1 MSKRNE
7 IDMTQGPLLGKL
19 LQFALP
25 VMLTNV
31 LQLLYNSADSII
43 VGRFDGTQS
52 LAAVGSTASL
62 IHLIT
67 NIFMGLSLGASVVVS
82 HYKGAGEYDNAQKT
96 VHTAIPAAF
105 FCGLAVCLIGIA
117 ASEPLLHL
125 MDTPEDVIEKSILYI
140 RIYFLGMPATMIFNF
155 GASIKRAVG
164 DTSRPLIILSTCGL
178 LNVACNVLFVVFFKW
193 SVAGVAIATIISQTL
208 SAAAIIYSLC
218 HDSGCTRLYLKNMK
232 IDFEK
237 LLSIVKIGL
246 PVGIQNSLFS
256 ISNVLIQSTINS
268 FGSLAMAANTAASG
282 VEGFLNAAVTGV
294 TDASMNFTS
303 QNVGAGKYK
312 RIRRV
317 CAISCAASCITAL
330 AIGTVIFIFRTQ
342 LLGLFD
348 KNPEV
353 VELGTVRITITAFC
367 YWIFALMQVF
377 AGCLRGMGHSMQPM
391 INSLVGVCGLRVA
404 YILTLFTLAP
414 TLFNLYLSYPVSW
427 CVAMLANMIC
437 YFIAS
442 RRLISGKAQ
451 PKIKTRSI

>member
-1 MSKRNE
+1 MLKRNE
-7 IDMTQGPLLGKL
+7 IDMTQGPLLGKI

-67 NIFMGLSLGASVVVS
+67 NVFMGLSLGVSVVVS
-82 HYKGAGEYDNAQKT
+82 HYKGAGEFDHAQDT
-96 VHTAIPAAF
+96 VHTAIPSAF
-105 FCGLAVCLIGIA
+105 FCGLIVTVVGFL

-125 MDTPEDVIEKSILYI
+125 MGTPEDVIEKSILYI
-140 RIYFLGMPATMIFNF
+140 RIYFLGMPATMVFNF

-164 DTSRPLIILSTCGL
+164 DTSRPLGILFTCGL
-178 LNVACNVLFVVFFKW
+178 VNVGCNALFVIVFHW
-193 SVAGVAIATIISQTL
+193 GVAGVAIATIISQTL

-218 HDSGCTRLYLKNMK
+218 HDSGCTRLYLKNMR
-232 IDFEK
+232 IHFDK

-268 FGSLAMAANTAASG
+268 FGSLAMAANTAATG
-282 VEGFLNAAVTGV
+282 IEGFLNAAVTGT

-317 CAISCAASCITAL
+317 CAISCAASCAVAL
-330 AIGTVIFIFRTQ
+330 ILGTVIFIFRAP

-353 VELGTVRITITAFC
+353 VELGLVRITMTAFL

-377 AGCLRGMGHSMQPM
+377 AGCLRGMGRSTLPM
-391 INSLVGVCGLRVA
+391 VNSLVGVCGLRVV
-404 YILTLFTLAP
+404 YILTLFKLAP

-427 CVAMLANMIC
+427 AIAMLANMIC
-437 YFIAS
+437 YFIVS
-442 RRLISGKAQ
+442 RRLISGKIQ
-451 PKIKTRSI
+451 PKIKSRSI